1 MVQTIESAIAD
12 GMMTL
17 ILQVSCYQDY
27 GQNDGHPNQTVCS
40 LCGLLSALGG
50 FESGFSMLAVMGHT
64 FSMKPQAPTP
74 DIQRDLKELH
84 VARQA
89 LIKDR
94 TRALNRQKTLTLPT
108 LKRQAKARITQ

>member
-74 DIQRDLKELH
+74 DIQR
-84 VARQA
+84 
-89 LIKDR
+89 
-94 TRALNRQKTLTLPT
+94 ALNRQKTLTLPT